1 MIDLYTAATANG
13 LRASVV
19 LAESELEHRVHK
31 LDPDLDTKKPDFL
44 KLNPSGQ
51 VPVLVDPDGPG
62 GERLIVAQSGAIAL
76 YVAEKIGRFIPK
88 DKRRRAAA
96 QQWFMLVTTDVSAAN
111 TTLFLL
117 ENEAPKISP
126 GIVEFFRTRLL
137 RFYGIIDDRL
147 SGREYLADEISI
159 ADLVLYPNY
168 FRRKAWLDG
177 AEHLKDLHRWGA
189 KMASRPG
196 VAKGMNL

>member
-1 MIDLYTAATANG
+1 MLDLYTAATANG

-19 LAESELEHRVHK
+19 LAESGLEHRVHK
-31 LDPDLDTKKPDFL
+31 LDPDLDTKMPDFL
-44 KLNPSGQ
+44 ALNPSGQ

-76 YVAEKIGRFIPK
+76 YVAEKIGKFIPT

-117 ENEAPKISP
+117 ENEAPERSSA
-126 GIVEFFRTRLL
+126 IVEFFKTRLL
-137 RFYGIIDDRL
+137 RFYAIIDDRL

-168 FRRKAWLDG
+168 FRRKAWLDE
-177 AEHLKDLHRWGA
+177 AEHLTNLHRWGA
-189 KMASRPG
+189 KMASRSG